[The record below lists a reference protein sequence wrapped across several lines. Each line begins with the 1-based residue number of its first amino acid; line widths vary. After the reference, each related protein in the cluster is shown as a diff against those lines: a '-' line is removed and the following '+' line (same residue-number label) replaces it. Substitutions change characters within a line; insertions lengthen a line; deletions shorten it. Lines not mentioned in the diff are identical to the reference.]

1 MILFLIGCAKPTI
14 ECEKLDSNQVKQV
27 VVNYYDA
34 MSNRDFEAMKT
45 ISTPDYIIYENGKV
59 WNNDSLISLINTMPE
74 AIFTFDFKDFNFET
88 DCNSAFVYY
97 LNHGVI
103 TMNDT
108 TRIEYHWIESAYV
121 KKLGEELKLDFLNST
136 VAK

>member
-1 MILFLIGCAKPTI
+1 MILFLVGCAKPTS
-14 ECEKLDSNQVKQV
+14 ECEKLDINQSKQV
-27 VVNYYDA
+27 VIDYYQA
-34 MSNRDFEAMKT
+34 MSDKNFEAMKSV
-45 ISTPDYIIYENGKV
+45 STSDFIIYEDGKI
-59 WNNDSLISLINTMPE
+59 WNNDSLISLISTMPE
-74 AIFTFDFKDFNFET
+74 ASVTFDFKDFNFET

-108 TRIEYHWIESAYV
+108 TRIEYHWIESAYI
-121 KKLGEELKLDFLNST
+121 KKFGEELKLDFLNST